1 MTPSQLIAF
10 LNAMSCG
17 DLESLAAKLD
27 DASRACT
34 ELEQSELAGKLGEA
48 REALLEGDLKGY
60 RKRVETVVA
69 RLGHLKA
76 RQETRA
82 V

>member
-34 ELEQSELAGKLGEA
+34 ELEQGELAGKLGEA